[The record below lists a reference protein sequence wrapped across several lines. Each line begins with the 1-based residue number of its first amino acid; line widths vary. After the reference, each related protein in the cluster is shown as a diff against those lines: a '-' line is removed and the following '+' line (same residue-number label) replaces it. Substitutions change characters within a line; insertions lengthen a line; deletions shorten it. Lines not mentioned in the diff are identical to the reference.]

1 MDVILLEK
9 VRNLGV
15 LGDKVSVR
23 PGYGRNFLIPFG
35 KAVSAT
41 KANSE
46 KFIARRDELMKKA
59 EQELESAKER
69 ATQFNV
75 LNVTIEANASDEGK
89 LYGSVGTL
97 EIQRALAE
105 AGQEVEKREIML
117 PNGPFHEIGD
127 FEVDVLIH
135 TDVTATVR
143 LSIKPMK

>member
-1 MDVILLEK
+1 MEVILLEK

-23 PGYGRNFLIPFG
+23 PGYGRNYLIPFG

-46 KFIARRDELMKKA
+46 KFVARRAELEKKA
-59 EQELESAKER
+59 ASDLAEAQAR
-69 ATQFNV
+69 ATQ
-75 LNVTIEANASDEGK
+75 LNVTSIVIEANASDEGK

-97 EIQRALAE
+97 EIQRALND
-105 AGQEVEKREIML
+105 AGHPTEKREIML
-117 PNGPFHEIGD
+117 PNGAFHEVGD
-127 FEVDVLIH
+127 YEIEVLVH

-143 LSIKPMK
+143 LSIKPLK

>member
-1 MDVILLEK
+1 MLQ
-9 VRNLGV
+9 
-15 LGDKVSVR
+15 
-23 PGYGRNFLIPFG
+23 P
-35 KAVSAT
+35 
-41 KANSE
+41 
-46 KFIARRDELMKKA
+46 
-59 EQELESAKER
+59 
-69 ATQFNV
+69 TQFNV